1 MGVVVL
7 NAISR
12 VSLGSKF
19 GHEAIRKVPSVLL
32 CAHLKG
38 GGGVNNWISLLVL
51 AMNTSQG
58 LAGI

>member
-19 GHEAIRKVPSVLL
+19 DQEAIRKVTSFLPS
-32 CAHLKG
+32 AHLRD
-38 GGGVNNWISLLVL
+38 GGGVNI
-51 AMNTSQG
+51 
-58 LAGI
+58 